1 MSDAIQVALIA
12 LVGQIIIALVSN
24 SGLLA
29 KLDKQ
34 SEVADT
40 KMHGEIDVVK
50 NEMSTLRQEVQK
62 HNNLVERTFKLEE
75 RVSVTEEKIK
85 VANKRIDDLE
95 RNQP

>member
-95 RNQP
+95 RNQS